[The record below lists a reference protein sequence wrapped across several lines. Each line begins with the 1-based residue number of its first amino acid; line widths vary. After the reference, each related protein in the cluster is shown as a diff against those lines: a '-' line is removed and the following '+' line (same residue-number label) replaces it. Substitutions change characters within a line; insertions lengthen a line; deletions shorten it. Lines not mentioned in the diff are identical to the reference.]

1 MSFGEGVSKFGLK
14 NPKFWGSKFYRT
26 NFGCHPISNVFSLKI
41 IYLSSYR
48 FVIWLSSLLG
58 DIGQSMLVF
67 YEKSRLHHSRI
78 GVHYAL
84 LLSRGQD
91 SPL

>member
-58 DIGQSMLVF
+58 DIWTVNACVLREVKVTS
-67 YEKSRLHHSRI
+67 
-78 GVHYAL
+78 
-84 LLSRGQD
+84 
-91 SPL
+91 